1 MATYTGTTQIYD
13 SWLAAIAKGSNI
25 ALDTVKVALVTSAY
39 TPNLA
44 THDQISDI
52 TNECSGNGYARQT
65 LANVSFNVSGGVAK
79 FLADSF
85 AFTASGGSIV
95 ARRYVIWNDTTGDL
109 ICTGLID
116 SGNNDVTITDG
127 NALTVNVPAGG
138 LFTLG

>member
-85 AFTASGGSIV
+85 AFTRSEE
-95 ARRYVIWNDTTGDL
+95 RRVGKE
-109 ICTGLID
+109 C
-116 SGNNDVTITDG
+116 
-127 NALTVNVPAGG
+127 
-138 LFTLG
+138 